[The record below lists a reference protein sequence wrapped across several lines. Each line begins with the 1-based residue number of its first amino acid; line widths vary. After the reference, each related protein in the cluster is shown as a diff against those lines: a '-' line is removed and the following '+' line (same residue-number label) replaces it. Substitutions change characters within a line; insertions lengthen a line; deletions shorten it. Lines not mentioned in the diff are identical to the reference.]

1 MRYLKEYQEGEY
13 FYLRAM
19 GNDPE
24 KALGVFL
31 GRTWTLE
38 DENVQQKITDEYLKF
53 LNVNS
58 LTDSQLVRFCNQIR
72 RGQLPKDAHD
82 IVTEL
87 SKEQEELM
95 FEAIAEGCTPPKAW
109 QNVTGSPKKRRT
121 EDPWS

>member
-1 MRYLKEYQEGEY
+1 
-13 FYLRAM
+13 M

-24 KALGVFL
+24 RALGVFL

-58 LTDSQLVRFCNQIR
+58 LTDSQSVRFCNLIR
-72 RGQLPKDAHD
+72 RGQLPEDAHD